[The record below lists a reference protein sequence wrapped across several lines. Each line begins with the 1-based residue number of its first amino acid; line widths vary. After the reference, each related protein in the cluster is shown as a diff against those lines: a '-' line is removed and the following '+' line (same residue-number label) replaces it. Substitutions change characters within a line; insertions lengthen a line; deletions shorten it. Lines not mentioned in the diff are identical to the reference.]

1 MIGRE
6 VRVIGRE
13 VEGDWEGGEGD
24 WEGGEGDSG
33 TSRCAC
39 RSLPTQNVNEIN

>member
-1 MIGRE
+1 MIGREVEGDWEGGEGDWGE

-24 WEGGEGDSG
+24 WEGGGG
-33 TSRCAC
+33 
-39 RSLPTQNVNEIN
+39 